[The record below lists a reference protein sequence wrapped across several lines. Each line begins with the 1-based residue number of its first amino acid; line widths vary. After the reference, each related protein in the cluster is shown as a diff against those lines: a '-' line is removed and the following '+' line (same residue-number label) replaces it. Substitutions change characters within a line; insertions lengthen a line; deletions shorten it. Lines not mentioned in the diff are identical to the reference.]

1 MSSKLSVEVLQM
13 ILENVD
19 KADLATVCQ
28 VNRLFCACA
37 QDLLYRNITF
47 RLRDSE
53 KVIRTLA
60 RSTHLCRR
68 VRSFSAMHLDVIQR
82 KRMIKAFQSM
92 SSLRSLTLEI
102 VHDPYISILDVY
114 TLELESFSF
123 ELYADICY
131 SDGDE
136 YSDEDEYPDEDELPV
151 HPDGIEPLIKFLN
164 SQPSLKRLELKTY
177 EVDNIKVE
185 ATCLPNLTW
194 VSAPLPWLRYLI
206 PDRPVSE
213 VNIPELLVEVEH
225 EDLNFFT
232 LSAAPIQKF
241 TMEYGCLYPKPAK
254 HLASVFPS
262 LVHLRMNMYIETDEE
277 VRVSLIS
284 FL

>member
-1 MSSKLSVEVLQM
+1 MSSKLSVEVLKM

-19 KADLATVCQ
+19 KAGLVAVCQ
-28 VNRLFCACA
+28 VNRICCACA
-37 QDLLYRNITF
+37 QEVLYRDISIRSTH
-47 RLRDSE
+47 SE
-53 KVIRTLA
+53 KVIRTLT
-60 RSTHLCRR
+60 RSTHLSSR
-68 VRSFSAMHLDVIQR
+68 VRSFFAWHIDKVSQR
-82 KRMIKAFQSM
+82 KKLIKAFQNM
-92 SSLRSLTLEI
+92 SSLRSLTLQI
-102 VHDPYISILDVY
+102 IYDPYISILDVY
-114 TLELESFSF
+114 NLKLDSFSF
-123 ELYADICY
+123 DLYSYGDEY

-136 YSDEDEYPDEDELPV
+136 SPV
-151 HPDGIEPLIKFLN
+151 HPDGIEPLITFLN
-164 SQPSLKRLELKTY
+164 SQPSLKRLELITY
-177 EVDNIKVE
+177 EVGNIKVE

-213 VNIPELLVEVEH
+213 VNICDLLVEVEH

-232 LSAAPIQKF
+232 LSAAPIQKL
-241 TMEYGCLYPKPAK
+241 TMARGCLYPKPAK

-262 LVHLRMNMYIETDEE
+262 LVHLRMTMYIHTDEE